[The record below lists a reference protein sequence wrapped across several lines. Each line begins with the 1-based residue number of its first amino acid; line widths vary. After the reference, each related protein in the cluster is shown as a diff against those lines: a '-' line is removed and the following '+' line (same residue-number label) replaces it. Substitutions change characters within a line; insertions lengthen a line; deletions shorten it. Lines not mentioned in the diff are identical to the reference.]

1 MGKIT
6 VRRNFGSGGA
16 LTSYGHRR
24 HKTLVANMKKLEK
37 EEGLD
42 FLFMKGKPVGSKDA
56 TGRERIAE
64 LLSFLIYV
72 VELEGYEF
80 TEWEE
85 DFLNNV
91 ECRVKGHGHITS
103 KQEEV
108 LRRIIAKVTAGK
120 AYKAMYEKEKA
131 ASGPL
136 YISFL

>member
-42 FLFMKGKPVGSKDA
+42 MKGKPVGSKDA

-72 VELEGYEF
+72 VESEEYDF

-91 ECRVKGHGHITS
+91 ECRVKGHGCITA

-120 AYKAMYEKEKA
+120 AYKAAYEKEKA
-131 ASGPL
+131 ENGPL
-136 YISFL
+136 YVSFL